1 MIRQLRFS
9 PVKSIDVRSFLAY
22 FPLDAPRIQSPSS
35 QNLGGQLSRSI
46 TVAGDR
52 TPSKTERTFQYQ
64 ATMDE
69 GDADPPT
76 TDRSTAPKLRT
87 FGGWKRDTGHLD
99 KSRLTKGLMR
109 SHVNISHFVLSKILS
124 FPFRCPVNPR

>member
-1 MIRQLRFS
+1 MIKQLRFY
-9 PVKSIDVRSFLAY
+9 PVKSICTSVLDENCS
-22 FPLDAPRIQSPSS
+22 LDAPRIQSPSN

-52 TPSKTERTFQYQ
+52 TPSRTDRTFQYQ

-69 GDADPPT
+69 GDVDSPT

-109 SHVNISHFVLSKILS
+109 SHVNLSYSCSLTFVFFFVSD
-124 FPFRCPVNPR
+124 VQ